1 MLYNNKE
8 LDMDKKVSFVVVAL
22 ALVGAVMGYLIIS
35 SNLLNAVFLLV
46 YTAIISVISMLCF
59 KYIDHSATNKKSRNN
74 TTPINITINNDGE
87 NDIATLGVVEP
98 DVAVAINNL
107 DIDVNDSDS
116 VLLDDLKAALTN
128 DSFFLN
134 YQPKIRLDNGTFVGF
149 EALIRWT
156 HPTKGAISPATFIPL
171 AIKHGL
177 IIDIG
182 KWVINEVC
190 RSMDAWKKEGL
201 LPLPISIN
209 LCDEELYN
217 KDLLK
222 YVIETCKKHN
232 IERNLLEFE
241 ILGMTYLSN
250 RIYFINL
257 INQFK
262 SEGFSVSLDNFSTD
276 INSIEYLKDI
286 PCDCIKLDK
295 NFLKIAKKDTQAI
308 SIVEK
313 IIELANALELS
324 IICEGVETHEQVE
337 LLIQLGCTMGQGY
350 HLAMPMIGQDARE
363 YLKYER
369 DIIQDELD

>member
-1 MLYNNKE
+1 
-8 LDMDKKVSFVVVAL
+8 MDKKVSFVVVAL

-59 KYIDHSATNKKSRNN
+59 KYIDHSATNKKNRNN

-107 DIDVNDSDS
+107 DIEVNDSDS

-190 RSMDAWKKEGL
+190 RSMEAWKKEGL

-369 DIIQDELD
+369 DIIQDELE